1 MDERLAKA
9 LEASKLLDT
18 INQQKKLL
26 QQQYDANLIH
36 YENGCQ
42 FTSSKEL
49 ISFCQSLISLEQ
61 DQIVLIDD
69 NGLPSMVSDL
79 STFTN
84 NLVNTYATA
93 SNKFFSEYNKIKKQ
107 RSVEGI
113 FND

>member
-49 ISFCQSLISLEQ
+49 LLE
-61 DQIVLIDD
+61 IYEVLMH
-69 NGLPSMVSDL
+69 NMFVLLYGL
-79 STFTN
+79 T
-84 NLVNTYATA
+84 
-93 SNKFFSEYNKIKKQ
+93 
-107 RSVEGI
+107 GI
-113 FND
+113 CKYHLPRRG